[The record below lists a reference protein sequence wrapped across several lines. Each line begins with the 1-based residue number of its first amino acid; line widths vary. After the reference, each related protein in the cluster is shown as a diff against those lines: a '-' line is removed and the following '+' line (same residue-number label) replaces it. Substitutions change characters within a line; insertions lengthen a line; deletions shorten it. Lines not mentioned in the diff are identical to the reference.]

1 MAVCSRSCDR
11 RVIDMLITND
21 TEFWRSSH
29 KLQFIHDTARF
40 DRTAPW
46 ADLLCTLAR
55 VAVVTPPNVVT
66 PPFVGSNP
74 GNLNTFVAIKGAS
87 ADGKGLSAGTARRR
101 IPDDLNA
108 TNTLPVSGEGLA
120 TLFARRD
127 QLDSEDG
134 KSKRTVLK
142 CANMR
147 ALLDV
152 PEVSV
157 LGAAMG
163 RTGSTL
169 VGTLT
174 SLWSGEAIGGQNV
187 NEAKRLRV
195 PEYGYR
201 VALITGVQPG
211 NSDIL
216 MSEDV
221 TGLPQRFLW
230 ATTLDTSAPDH
241 DNRPSAPNGDLHF
254 DVNKLAELQPKEF
267 TLNSLYQAGG
277 YWKYKN
283 ENGGYAY
290 PLHVLEYPKIVAD
303 EVDED
308 AVNRLHGTRPNGMDG
323 HSLYATIKV
332 AGLLAILEQREG
344 AELVVTEDDWQ
355 RAKYIVA
362 KSRQIREECVTE
374 ARHVRRSKR
383 RDQLT
388 DDLVAKSEAQ
398 EAALREKAERDYKR
412 YAQRIINALTKHDD
426 KHEGLP
432 GYVIQKKTGIQ
443 AVTTYQ
449 TIERMYEEDQLEKIG
464 HETERAASQ
473 LWALAST
480 RTRESS
486 D

>member
-1 MAVCSRSCDR
+1 MQ
-11 RVIDMLITND
+11 ITND
-21 TEFWRSSH
+21 TEFWRSSA
-29 KLQFIHDTARF
+29 KLGFIFDTARS

-46 ADLLCTLAR
+46 ADLLCVLAR
-55 VAVVTPPNVVT
+55 VSVVTPPNIVT
-66 PPFVGSNP
+66 PSFVGSNC

-87 ADGKGLSAGTARRR
+87 ADGKGLSAGTSRRL

-108 TNTLPVSGEGLA
+108 TNTLPVSGEGLK

-142 CANMR
+142 CVNMR

-157 LGAAMG
+157 LGAAMT

-174 SLWSGEAIGGQNV
+174 TLWSGEAIDGQNV
-187 NEAKRLRV
+187 DEAKRLRV

-211 NSDIL
+211 NSDAL
-216 MSEDV
+216 MREDI

-230 ATTLDTSAPDH
+230 ATTLDLSAPDH
-241 DNRPSAPNGDLHF
+241 GHRPSAPNGDLHF
-254 DVNKLAELQPKEF
+254 DVNKLAKLQPDES
-267 TLNSLYQAGG
+267 TMNGLYQAGG

-283 ENGGYAY
+283 ENGGYMY
-290 PLHVLEYPKIVAD
+290 PLHVLEYPDVVFD

-308 AVNRLHGTRPNGMDG
+308 SADRLHGTRPNGIDG
-323 HSLYATIKV
+323 HSLYVTIKV

-362 KSRQIREECVTE
+362 KSRQVREECMSE
-374 ARHVRRSKR
+374 ARHLRRSKR

-412 YAQRIINALTKHDD
+412 FTQRIINALTKHDA

-443 AVTTYQ
+443 AAATYQ

-464 HETERAASQ
+464 HETKRTASQ

-480 RTRESS
+480 RTRQSS